1 MKRGKKK
8 SMVNVHTRLPLEVV
22 EALNN
27 MATPENPVYRVLRTI
42 LTNVVRGVP
51 MACALSD
58 NTIRELG
65 AVADAT
71 GFRSIDELMEHLAAA
86 FLRVYRYNHGL
97 LEEEELVP
105 PEEIRDMFDEYT
117 PSEMSAV
124 YADKLSVRK
133 GV

>member
-8 SMVNVHTRLPLEVV
+8 SMVNVHTRLPIEVV

-27 MATPENPVYRVLRTI
+27 MATPENPVYRVLRNI
-42 LTNVVRGVP
+42 LVNVVRGVP

-58 NTIRELG
+58 KTIRELG

-71 GFRSIDELMEHLAAA
+71 GFRSIDELIEHLAAA
-86 FLRVYRYNHGL
+86 FLRVYRYNKG
-97 LEEEELVP
+97 ELREDEPTP
-105 PEEIRDMFDEYT
+105 PEEIRDMFEELA
-117 PSEMSAV
+117 PSATSTV
-124 YADKLSVRK
+124 FADKLSVRK

>member
-1 MKRGKKK
+1 MKRGKNK

-27 MATPENPVYRVLRTI
+27 MATPENPVYRVLRSI

-51 MACALSD
+51 AACALSD
-58 NTIRELG
+58 STIRELG

-86 FLRVYRYNHGL
+86 FLRVYRYNRG
-97 LEEEELVP
+97 ELQEDEPTP
-105 PEEIRDMFDEYT
+105 PEEIRDMFEDLTAEG
-117 PSEMSAV
+117 SAAV
-124 YADKLSVRK
+124 FGDKLSVRK